1 VFKYSNRNELRGAAM
16 AAPEN
21 TRQILANVMRF
32 CADNHASLRGET
44 ARALKSWESRHAYYL
59 AASAG
64 IREEFDKLATD
75 PSSPPEVRAQYKMA
89 QEQLAEMVAQ
99 TVSAMTEALLA
110 PLRIRQKSGNSE
122 AMCKEYVQ
130 SVDDGKWDL
139 KRNDPDLAK
148 FFDEQR
154 QAK

>member
-1 VFKYSNRNELRGAAM
+1 VFKYNNRNELRGAAM
-16 AAPEN
+16 AAPDN
-21 TRQILANVMRF
+21 TRRILTNVMQF
-32 CADNHASLRGET
+32 CADNHTSLRDET
-44 ARALKSWESRHAYYL
+44 SRALKSWESRHAFYL

-64 IREEFDKLATD
+64 IREEFNKLATD
-75 PSSPPEVRAQYKMA
+75 PSSQPEVRAQYRKA

-110 PLRIRQKSGNSE
+110 PLRILQKGGNSE

-139 KRNDPDLAK
+139 KRNDPELAK